1 MARHFQELNLR
12 GMGSNIVHVAK
23 KIQRP
28 AKQVWSMKQRK
39 RRKAYR
45 SINLQSFHHP
55 MELLAFCLL
64 VLSKAFQ
71 NDGKT
76 RAMKRGIVATQKQTE
91 IKGFRWADL
100 YI

>member
-23 KIQRP
+23 RIQRP

-55 MELLAFCLL
+55 MELLVWLL

-71 NDGKT
+71 NDGRT
-76 RAMKRGIVATQKQTE
+76 RAMKRGIVTTQKQTE